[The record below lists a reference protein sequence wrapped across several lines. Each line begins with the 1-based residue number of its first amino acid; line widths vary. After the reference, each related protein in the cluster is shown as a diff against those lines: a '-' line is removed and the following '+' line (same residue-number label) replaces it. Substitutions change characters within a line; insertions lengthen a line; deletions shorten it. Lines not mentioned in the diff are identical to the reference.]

1 MCYATDES
9 GKYSAE
15 QSRGWDVKIQALDV
29 TWDEV
34 KKKVETARQKVLNNE
49 VSPLLFFMERSVMDV
64 AILASYAGLFKWQV
78 KRHLKPTVFNKL
90 SDKRLHKYAEIF
102 NVTVEELKS
111 MNVHEQ

>member
-15 QSRGWDVKIQALDV
+15 QSRGWDVKIEALDV

-34 KKKVETARQKVLNNE
+34 KKKVEAARQKALNNE

-78 KRHLKPTVFNKL
+78 KRHLKPAVFNKL